1 MRLISSPWFAVC
13 KRALFGALLLSV
25 TARAATR
32 PHYGGALHVEIHE
45 SIDAPDSPQALRRW
59 SSLAPGFTVAN
70 WDPGRRAVYAA
81 DENASG
87 GRPFLDTIEIE
98 MARPLR
104 DQAIDFG
111 LGKADV
117 VELGANEPR
126 RPTAGRKVWS
136 SAPMRVLAVVFH
148 PRIADARIREALALA
163 VDRTA
168 IYNVLLQRQ
177 GEISGALLP
186 QWLSGYA
193 FLFPTTIDL
202 SRARALAG
210 GVPAPARRI
219 TLAVEDA
226 SAQPM
231 AERISVNA
239 RDAGLTVVLAPRG
252 ADADARLVEARVASS
267 DPSDALKALAAA
279 LGLPEPPR
287 ADSPET
293 LYAAESALLEGFRA
307 IPLFHLP
314 DVYGV
319 SPRVQGGPGI
329 TPLGE
334 WRFQNLWLESGR
346 P

>member
-1 MRLISSPWFAVC
+1 MRPT
-13 KRALFGALLLSV
+13 R
-25 TARAATR
+25 TPRAAAPFSIPSKSKWRGRCATR
-32 PHYGGALHVEIHE
+32 RSISGWAKPTWGG
-45 SIDAPDSPQALRRW
+45 SAPT
-59 SSLAPGFTVAN
+59 SLAGQP
-70 WDPGRRAVYAA
+70 PAA
-81 DENASG
+81 RCG
-87 GRPFLDTIEIE
+87 P
-98 MARPLR
+98 
-104 DQAIDFG
+104 
-111 LGKADV
+111 
-117 VELGANEPR
+117 PR
-126 RPTAGRKVWS
+126 
-136 SAPMRVLAVVFH
+136 L
-148 PRIADARIREALALA
+148 
-163 VDRTA
+163 
-168 IYNVLLQRQ
+168 
-177 GEISGALLP
+177 
-186 QWLSGYA
+186 YA
-193 FLFPTTIDL
+193 FLFPTTADL
-202 SRARALAG
+202 SRAGALAG

-279 LGLPEPPR
+279 PGLPEPPR

-314 DVYGV
+314 DVFGV

>member
-1 MRLISSPWFAVC
+1 
-13 KRALFGALLLSV
+13 LLLAL
-25 TARAATR
+25 TAPAATR
-32 PHYGGALHVEIHE
+32 PHYGGILRIEIHE
-45 SIDAPDSPQALRRW
+45 SIDAPDSPQATRRW
-59 SSLAPGFTVAN
+59 GSLAPGFTVAT
-70 WDPGRRAVYAA
+70 WEPGRRAVYAA
-81 DENASG
+81 DDNAPG
-87 GRPFLDTIEIE
+87 GRPFLDGIEIQ

-117 VELGANEPR
+117 VELDANESR
-126 RPTAGRKVWS
+126 RPAAGRKVWS
-136 SAPMRVLAVVFH
+136 SAPVRVLALVFH
-148 PRIADARIREALALA
+148 PRIADQRIREALALS

-193 FLFPTTIDL
+193 FLFPAAAGL
-202 SRARALAG
+202 PRARALASEA
-210 GVPAPARRI
+210 PAAARRI
-219 TLAVEDA
+219 TLTVDDPAL
-226 SAQPM
+226 QPV

-267 DPSDALKALAAA
+267 DPSAALKSLAAA

-287 ADSPET
+287 ADSPEA

-307 IPLFHLP
+307 VPLFHLP
-314 DVYGV
+314 DVYGAA
-319 SPRVQGGPGI
+319 PRVQGGPGI
-329 TPLGE
+329 TPLGD
-334 WRFQNLWLESGR
+334 WRFQDLWLESGK